1 MNATAF
7 LNEATFAATVLD
19 SATPVLVDFTAEWC
33 PPCKHLAPVLE
44 ELSAEYGPAL
54 RFVAVDTDAE
64 PDLSAQYGVQGM
76 PTLVIFRGGKE
87 IHRSIGFMPKTK
99 LKSQIDRAL
108 GLG

>member
-7 LNEATFAATVLD
+7 LNETTFAANVLE

-33 PPCKHLAPVLE
+33 PPCKQLAPVLE

-64 PDLSAQYGVQGM
+64 PNLSAQHGVQGM

-87 IHRSIGFMPKTK
+87 IYRTVGYMPKSR
-99 LKSQIDRAL
+99 LKPQI
-108 GLG
+108 